1 MRPKEQKQDRFFD
14 DLESFEKIVLEYR
27 ENSINFAKR
36 YINDA
41 QICEDIA
48 QEAFAAVYVNRD
60 KYNPKMSFKTWLFS
74 IIHNKCVDYIKKN
87 KELQSDGIEDISR
100 EGNEFDNLDT
110 KILLEH
116 EISKLKSNYRA
127 IIQMVDVEG
136 MTMREAAKVLQISEV
151 HARVLNYRA
160 KKKLRKELMKGGFVY
175 E

>member
-74 IIHNKCVDYIKKN
+74 IIHNKCVDYIRKIKSCKAMVLKIYPG
-87 KELQSDGIEDISR
+87 KE
-100 EGNEFDNLDT
+100 
-110 KILLEH
+110 
-116 EISKLKSNYRA
+116 
-127 IIQMVDVEG
+127 
-136 MTMREAAKVLQISEV
+136 
-151 HARVLNYRA
+151 
-160 KKKLRKELMKGGFVY
+160 
-175 E
+175 

>member
-1 MRPKEQKQDRFFD
+1 
-14 DLESFEKIVLEYR
+14 
-27 ENSINFAKR
+27 
-36 YINDA
+36 
-41 QICEDIA
+41 
-48 QEAFAAVYVNRD
+48 
-60 KYNPKMSFKTWLFS
+60 
-74 IIHNKCVDYIKKN
+74 VDYIRKN

-151 HARVLNYRA
+151 HAWVLNYRA